1 MSEASRMNTEN
12 LFKTG
17 CSLVGAVHVPALP
30 GSADYAG
37 DINKI
42 IETTVMDSLA
52 YVKGGCDALII
63 ENMHDVPYLNGA
75 VEPETVAAMTACIIA
90 AKKEVKVPLGVQLL
104 AAANLHSLAVALAC
118 GLDFIRV
125 EGFVFAHV
133 GDEGLHQSSAAALIR
148 KRAALKANHI
158 KIFADIKKKHSSHAI
173 TADLSLGECAHAAE
187 FFKADGVIVTGGRTG
202 EAPDREYL
210 EEAKKEVKIPVL
222 IGSGVTAENVGQY
235 KDLANALIVGS
246 SLKKDGNWQNPV
258 DINRVQKL
266 KQAIIGVILVLLC
279 MAPQAM
285 AKSKNNGSP
294 FTRAIDNYKANNLDQ
309 ARKDCLAVLKEC
321 PRLTAAHY
329 LMGNILL
336 KQNQTD
342 RAAAEYEYCIKV
354 NDDKSI
360 TDLCKQ
366 ALDGIRAQSAIA
378 PAPSVKESP
387 KTGTT
392 GNNTFSPDNS
402 AVSEDEKRL
411 LKEAEDRI
419 ATKKAVLDRKLAQ
432 LKEDEEK
439 DNYANR
445 PVRRRFGG
453 RYQDQEAVSNIKTH
467 YENERK
473 TLQEQFDRDAAEIQR
488 HYDSRIAGMKK

>member
-1 MSEASRMNTEN
+1 MNKSAGDS
-12 LFKTG
+12 LFGKG

-30 GSADYAG
+30 GAADYAG

-42 IETTVMDSLA
+42 VETTVGDSLA

-75 VEPETVAAMTACIIA
+75 VEPETVAAMTACVLAVKREI
-90 AKKEVKVPLGVQLL
+90 KVPLGVQLL

-187 FFKADGVIVTGGRTG
+187 FFKADGVIVTGSRTG
-202 EAPDREYL
+202 DAPERESL
-210 EEAKKEVKIPVL
+210 MEAKEQVKIPVL
-222 IGSGVTAENVGQY
+222 IGSGVTFENVGRY
-235 KDLANALIVGS
+235 KDLAGALIVGS

-266 KQAIIGVILVLLC
+266 KQAMLSLIVGLLTLYALAGP
-279 MAPQAM
+279 APLAM
-285 AKSKNNGSP
+285 AKAKNNGSP
-294 FTRAIDNYKANNLDQ
+294 FTRAIDNYKANNLKE
-309 ARKDCLAVLKEC
+309 AKKDCLAVLKEC

-329 LMGNILL
+329 LLGNILL
-336 KQNQTD
+336 KENQIE
-342 RAAAEYEYCIKV
+342 RATAEYEYCVKV

-360 TDLCKQ
+360 SDLCKQ
-366 ALDGIRAQSAIA
+366 ALESIKARAAV
-378 PAPSVKESP
+378 PEMSP
-387 KTGTT
+387 NPTTSLDTG
-392 GNNTFSPDNS
+392 
-402 AVSEDEKRL
+402 VSEDERRL

-419 ATKKAVLDRKLAQ
+419 GTKKAVLDRKLAQ
-432 LKEDEEK
+432 LKEDEAREME
-439 DNYANR
+439 ANK
-445 PVRRRFGG
+445 PIRRRFGG
-453 RYQDQEAVSNIKTH
+453 RYQDQEAVANIKSH
-467 YENERK
+467 YESERK
-473 TLQEQFDRDAAEIQR
+473 TLQDQFERDSEEIQR
-488 HYDSRIAGMKK
+488 HYDTRIAGMKKK

>member
-1 MSEASRMNTEN
+1 MTSTKN
-12 LFKTG
+12 LFHTG

-37 DINKI
+37 DISKI
-42 IETTVMDSLA
+42 IETTVLDSVA

-90 AKKEVKVPLGVQLL
+90 AKKEVTVPLGVQLL

-133 GDEGLHQSSAAALIR
+133 GDEGLHQSSAAALVR

-222 IGSGVTAENVGQY
+222 IGSGVSAENVGQY

-266 KQAIIGVILVLLC
+266 KQAIIGVILALLC
-279 MAPQAM
+279 VAPQAM
-285 AKSKNNGSP
+285 SKSKNNGSP
-294 FTRAIDNYKANNLDQ
+294 FTRAIDNYKANNLDA

-360 TDLCKQ
+360 TDLCQQ
-366 ALDGIRAQSAIA
+366 ALNNIRAQSAAA
-378 PAPSVKESP
+378 PVAPVESP
-387 KTGTT
+387 STGT
-392 GNNTFSPDNS
+392 NNFIPNS
-402 AVSEDEKRL
+402 TVSEDEKRL

-432 LKEDEEK
+432 LKEDEER
-439 DNYANR
+439 DNYNNR